1 MCQHTPDTSGL
12 LTCLVLVFPIL
23 HFFFFFLKHA
33 DVTDCFHLLTHIR
46 LWPLIVITPE
56 PLSILCRPDQSQ
68 SQFGA
73 SAGTQQK
80 HIQIRRVVASLRLL
94 WENKMCFRS
103 SVRIW
108 WAGFTKTCAKDLN
121 LSSNTRFQSR
131 DKGSAM
137 VVHDWFKTLHNN
149 FAVVDRHTWASHSF
163 HVNAAPSDG
172 CCPLQMWRTCI
183 SET

>member
-12 LTCLVLVFPIL
+12 FFWLVLCWCSQSYISS
-23 HFFFFFLKHA
+23 FFKK
-33 DVTDCFHLLTHIR
+33 TCRCNRLLSSN
-46 LWPLIVITPE
+46 LIVITPE
-56 PLSILCRPDQSQ
+56 PLSILCGPEQSQ
-68 SQFGA
+68 SEFGA

-80 HIQIRRVVASLRLL
+80 HIQIRRVAASLRLL

-131 DKGSAM
+131 DKVSAM

-172 CCPLQMWRTCI
+172 CCPLQMRRTWI